1 VKITFLCG
9 SGERLGEDLKLRNF
23 EEELVGTFFE
33 YKKIILNVSE
43 YVHEPKPFRA
53 YLRCDAMRCDATM
66 RVPIIA
72 FRPRGL

>member
-23 EEELVGTFFE
+23 EEELVGTFCE
-33 YKKIILNVSE
+33 YKKIILNVGE

-53 YLRCDAMRCDATM
+53 YLL
-66 RVPIIA
+66 VLLL
-72 FRPRGL
+72 GLEVYKRENLYFLRF